1 MSASDDNSLSRK
13 RLQQLMAAA
22 RAQGTDDDSQIEA
35 VEHQW
40 HKPNCFSTAQLKKLD
55 NFTRKLGRGISAQ
68 FGEFYHNDFDVTVT
82 GISQH
87 FAEEF
92 RKKAAGDEQ
101 DFYYLEFS
109 DEKNRWQ
116 GLVGITGP
124 TAAEWA
130 SKLLGGV
137 SASEDSSIKLSQ
149 LEESLL
155 CDVVALIVRVLSDS
169 SVNFNLTSGDFV
181 RGRLPFDLG
190 ENQELCRLAFDF
202 KESGSEKTTQAY
214 LLAPCS
220 MLQAVAGHE
229 RKKLSFST
237 EQISSA
243 MLDHVYD
250 MPVAVTARLASGVL
264 TFEELMNLQ
273 AGDIVLLDRKVDE
286 PMEVIA
292 GDKTVLCG
300 RPAKSAGRYAVVVTQ
315 VCDEN

>member
-1 MSASDDNSLSRK
+1 MSDLSRK
-13 RLQQLMAAA
+13 KLQQLVAAA
-22 RAQGTDDDSQIEA
+22 RAQAADDSSQIEA
-35 VEHQW
+35 IEHQW
-40 HKPNCFSTAQLKKLD
+40 HKPNCFSTSQLKKLD
-55 NFTRKLGRGISAQ
+55 GFARKLARGISVE

-92 RKKAAGDEQ
+92 RRKAAGDEQ
-101 DFYYLEFS
+101 DFYYLAFS
-109 DEKNRWQ
+109 DEKNGWQ

-137 SASEDSSIKLSQ
+137 SASEESSVKLSQ

-155 CDVVALIVRVLSDS
+155 CDVVALIVKVFSDS
-169 SVNFNLTSGDFV
+169 SATFNLTSGDFV

-190 ENQELCRLAFDF
+190 ENQELCRLGFDF
-202 KESGSEKTTQAY
+202 KESGSEKTTQTY

-229 RKKLSFST
+229 RKKRSLSA
-237 EQISSA
+237 EQMSVA

-250 MPVAVTARLASGVL
+250 MPVTVTVRLASGVL

-273 AGDIVLLDRKVDE
+273 AGDIALLDRKVDE
-286 PMEVIA
+286 PIEVLA